1 MAPKSK
7 KLNKIYNISESRVLS
22 ANKDPDSGLVIFIQ
36 DLVSSKKVE
45 IPAKRWVALTRHID
59 NIDRAVKEMVEN
71 KYVKLET
78 HIGGLWYVS
87 VTTGFR
93 CVDLRK
99 FFIPYGTCEP
109 KPTRDGIALRLPE
122 WQMFKEIVKQLHVD
136 KPELNDIVPCF
147 EQLDH
152 QNLDGAMSC
161 PECGE
166 VLTAAVSASTMS

>member
-7 KLNKIYNISESRVLS
+7 KPKKIYNISESRVLS
-22 ANKDPDSGLVIFIQ
+22 TYKDPNSGLIIFIE
-36 DLVSSKKVE
+36 DLVSLKKVE
-45 IPAKRWVALTRHID
+45 IPAKRWVALIRHMD
-59 NIDRAVKEMVEN
+59 NIDSAVKELVED

-99 FFIPYGTCEP
+99 FYIPYGTCEP
-109 KPTRDGIALRLPE
+109 KPTRNGIALRLPE
-122 WQMFKEIVKQLHVD
+122 WQMFKQIVKQLHVD
-136 KPELNDIVPCF
+136 NPKLNDIVPCF

-166 VLTAAVSASTMS
+166 VVTAAASTLAMS